1 MIKERIGLLGGT
13 FNPVH
18 SGHLRA
24 AQEVSRIF
32 SLDRVLFVP
41 SYIPPHKQA
50 AEAAT
55 PEDRFAMVEL
65 AVRNHPRFIAS
76 PLEIEAQEKSYSVI
90 TLEKVRTLYPGAWI
104 FFILGIDAFMEIDT
118 WKSYRKVLEQ
128 CRFVVISR
136 PGYDLAEARC
146 VLPEEYAGWIHSRSE
161 PGAAPVDDGLL
172 RRFRIFTVPIRAIA
186 VSSTE
191 IRRKIRQGEA
201 LRGLLPKAVE
211 AYIRKHN
218 LYQEPND

>member
-1 MIKERIGLLGGT
+1 MARERIGLLGGT

-24 AQEVSRIF
+24 AQEVSRVF
-32 SLDRVLFVP
+32 ALDRVLFVP
-41 SYIPPHKQA
+41 SYIPPHKQP

-55 PEDRFAMVEL
+55 PEDRFAMVKL
-65 AVRNHPRFIAS
+65 AVGGHPRFIAS

-90 TLEKVRTLYPGAWI
+90 TLEKVRALYPDAWI

-128 CRFVVISR
+128 CRFIVISR
-136 PGYDLAEARC
+136 PGYDLGKARYA
-146 VLPEEYAGWIHSRSE
+146 LPEEYADWIHSLSE
-161 PGAAPVDDGLL
+161 SGTAPVEESLL

-191 IRRKIRQGEA
+191 IRRKIRQGET
-201 LRGLLPKAVE
+201 LGGLLPKAVE